1 MIAVQPLAAQVGV
14 APACQAL
21 GVSRASFYRRQRSTP
36 GHRQPRPTPA
46 RALCEAEREQIL
58 DVLAG
63 PRFVDRAPAEVV
75 ATLLDE
81 GHYLCS
87 ERTMYRIL
95 AADQPVRERRNQ
107 REHPQYT
114 KPELVATAPNQTW
127 SWDITKLLGPTKW
140 TYFYL
145 YVVLDIFSRY
155 AVGWMVADRENSALA
170 GRLIEETCHKQGVQP
185 QVLTLHSDR
194 GAPMT
199 SKCTAQLLADLGVTR
214 SLSRPQVSD
223 DNPFSEAQFKTLK
236 YHPGFPGR
244 FHDITAAIAF
254 CRTFFPWYNTEHRH
268 GGIAMLNPGRRA
280 SQSNPER
287 AGAARADP
295 SSRLDPSSRTLRSR
309 NPTTGSPSPS
319 RLDQP
324 TCDTHNRRNCSVNRN
339 RHCLKVVDR
348 FRLAGFYRYAISR
361 GHAAR
366 SPLPA
371 PGDEPRQPRSAP
383 PYVYSRDELR
393 RLFGAIDVSRQRPV
407 QLDAD
412 TLRALLLLLY
422 GAGLRF
428 GEAQRLTLDD
438 VDLRDA
444 VLTIR
449 DTKFYKTRFVPV
461 GPQLAD
467 ALKAYAAKR
476 AECALPKG
484 TASTFLANRD
494 GTPLV
499 KGTVR
504 FVFAR
509 LLQTAGIHHNKDDGR
524 QPPCFHSLRHTAAVN
539 RLASWYRQGA
549 DVQRLLPALSTWL
562 GHAHLD
568 GTQVYL
574 SMTPELLHE
583 ASVRFDS
590 YVNGGDH
597 E

>member
-21 GVSRASFYRRQRSTP
+21 GVSRATFYRRQRSTP

-244 FHDITAAIAF
+244 FHDIAAAIAF

-268 GGIAMLNPGRRA
+268 GGIAMLTPDDVHHNRTQSVLEQRGRTLQAAWTRHPERFVRGIPKPDPLPQLRDLQLDRAGPRLPGPVAVAVAVGDTIRRA
-280 SQSNPER
+280 LAVPGAGQALDLQCHQPLGREADHLAKQIGVGALLQKR
-287 AGAARADP
+287 AQGHHVLGHR
-295 SSRLDPSSRTLRSR
+295 
-309 NPTTGSPSPS
+309 GSPSG
-319 RLDQP
+319 Q
-324 TCDTHNRRNCSVNRN
+324 
-339 RHCLKVVDR
+339 
-348 FRLAGFYRYAISR
+348 
-361 GHAAR
+361 
-366 SPLPA
+366 
-371 PGDEPRQPRSAP
+371 
-383 PYVYSRDELR
+383 
-393 RLFGAIDVSRQRPV
+393 
-407 QLDAD
+407 
-412 TLRALLLLLY
+412 
-422 GAGLRF
+422 
-428 GEAQRLTLDD
+428 
-438 VDLRDA
+438 
-444 VLTIR
+444 
-449 DTKFYKTRFVPV
+449 V
-461 GPQLAD
+461 G
-467 ALKAYAAKR
+467 
-476 AECALPKG
+476 
-484 TASTFLANRD
+484 S
-494 GTPLV
+494 
-499 KGTVR
+499 
-504 FVFAR
+504 
-509 LLQTAGIHHNKDDGR
+509 H
-524 QPPCFHSLRHTAAVN
+524 
-539 RLASWYRQGA
+539 
-549 DVQRLLPALSTWL
+549 
-562 GHAHLD
+562 
-568 GTQVYL
+568 
-574 SMTPELLHE
+574 
-583 ASVRFDS
+583 
-590 YVNGGDH
+590 
-597 E
+597 